1 MSLVKRLVA
10 VSLATIA
17 LSALHAEPRCPGN
30 AASLALRR
38 IQDNLIVVRVRV
50 NRTGPYD
57 FLVDTG
63 SQITTIDPV
72 LASGLH
78 LRIEGTTGVSGVA
91 TQSRSAFAFLD
102 LIEAGSHSVPHS
114 LAVIQDIA
122 ELQAADPR
130 MRGILGENFLSRFDL
145 LIDNRQQILC
155 LDESTALAKAI
166 KGEHIRLEQPHG
178 PGDDVPFTRPTIV
191 SVRLTTVEVA
201 PVLLL
206 LDSGSNAALLYAA
219 QPRLLRDSVS
229 RATVL
234 KRAVNGVEQ
243 EFAVLPAQDILVGA
257 FPLRQVSF
265 VIPLNE
271 VGSGPSPRED
281 GLLPIFP
288 RAWRRLSEV
297 LSPHIPGPDR
307 VRGRFLQ

>member
-1 MSLVKRLVA
+1 MSLVKRFVA
-10 VSLATIA
+10 VSLATLA

-30 AASLALRR
+30 VASLALRR
-38 IQDNLIVVRVRV
+38 IRDDLVVVRVRI

-72 LASGLH
+72 LASDLH

-102 LIEAGSHSVPHS
+102 LIEVGSHSVPQS

-122 ELQAADPR
+122 QLKAADPR
-130 MRGILGENFLSRFDL
+130 IRGILGENFLSHFDL

-155 LDESTALAKAI
+155 LDESRTLAQAV
-166 KGEHIRLEQPHG
+166 KGEHIPLEQPHG
-178 PGDDVPFTRPTIV
+178 PRDDLPFTRPMIV
-191 SVRLTTVEVA
+191 SVRLTTADVP
-201 PVLLL
+201 PVLLR

-219 QPRLLRDSVS
+219 QPSLLRASVS
-229 RATVL
+229 RAPLL
-234 KRAVNGVEQ
+234 KRVVNGVEQ
-243 EFAVLPAQDILVGA
+243 AFAVLPAQDILVGA
-257 FPLRQVSF
+257 CPVRQMSF
-265 VIPLNE
+265 VIPVNG

-281 GLLPIFP
+281 GLLPTSAF
-288 RAWRRLSEV
+288 E
-297 LSPHIPGPDR
+297 R
-307 VRGRFLQ
+307 VFISYSKNYAALDPWVR